1 MRAALLVLSFILISG
16 LVAAP
21 AGAQSPIQWSGS
33 AKMSVDRAVEMGVP
47 VMFWVTDGNR
57 WDDDDMKDAQ
67 RDAFRDPVVLAIT
80 ERYFVPCRVSRNSNV
95 LAEAERLG
103 LPTHFGLY
111 IAIVT
116 PEGKLVDSIPPD
128 QVATPELLAERLA
141 AASRKYRDSVYA
153 ETLKPVI
160 TDLKADRSKVA
171 EAVRAVWRMRIYSAD
186 QDIIALLSRDDVK
199 GEQRSRLYQML
210 AAFATPASIN
220 ALLDAAPKDKA
231 AVAALSRAEP
241 GALPTLVDA
250 MPAKEGEATPRQI
263 AAYRAAALVSKVGA
277 MKDDKWWTTA
287 TPADREKERERVRA
301 AAIAIHNSW
310 WDREGHWR

>member
-1 MRAALLVLSFILISG
+1 MRTALLVLS
-16 LVAAP
+16 LVLFHGVLAGPAA
-21 AGAQSPIQWSGS
+21 AQSGIQWSGS

-57 WDDDDMKDAQ
+57 WDDDDLKDAQ
-67 RDAFRDPVVLAIT
+67 RDAFRDPIVLAIT

-116 PEGKLVDSIPPD
+116 PEGKLVDQIDPGS
-128 QVATPELLAERLA
+128 VATPELLAEKLT
-141 AASRKYRDSVYA
+141 AASRKYRDSVYN

-160 TDLKADRSKVA
+160 TDLRTAKAKVA
-171 EAVRAVWRMRIYSAD
+171 EAVRTVWRMRIYSAD
-186 QDIIALLSRDDVK
+186 QDIVALVARDDVK

-210 AAFATPASIN
+210 AAFGTAPCVN

-241 GALPTLVDA
+241 AALPTLVEA
-250 MPAKEGEATPRQI
+250 MPATEGEATPRQI
-263 AAYRAAALVSKVGA
+263 AAYRGAALVSKVGA
-277 MKDDKWWTTA
+277 MKDDKFWTTA
-287 TPADREKERERVRA
+287 TAQDREKELERVKA
-301 AAIAIHNSW
+301 AAIAVHNSW